1 MKSPPSVCAFV
12 SNLSS
17 EATDCRPVTFAHEW
31 IMTIARR
38 GLKVKVMEQAHGTI
52 LIGGRFFWFKTKTYI
67 NADIF

>member
-38 GLKVKVMEQAHGTI
+38 GLKVKVISQGQGHGTGTRYD
-52 LIGGRFFWFKTKTYI
+52 LDWGQ
-67 NADIF
+67 IFLVQN